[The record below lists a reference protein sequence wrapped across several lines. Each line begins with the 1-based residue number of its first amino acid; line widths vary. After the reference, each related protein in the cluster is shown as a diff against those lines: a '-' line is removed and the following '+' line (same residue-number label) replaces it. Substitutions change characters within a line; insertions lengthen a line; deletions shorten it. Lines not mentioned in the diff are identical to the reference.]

1 MKYTRIESF
10 FRMKLQTVTLGQTKD
25 FKFPPIDKTD
35 KNRCAFSSSK
45 MGQANAARDKLYDLR
60 ECRLSE
66 TDASGFD
73 LSGVIMSKTDVS
85 KTKFVESQF
94 SKAFLQGNYIFKHWL
109 FHLLTLL

>member
-1 MKYTRIESF
+1 
-10 FRMKLQTVTLGQTKD
+10 
-25 FKFPPIDKTD
+25 
-35 KNRCAFSSSK
+35 

-85 KTKFVESQF
+85 KAKFIESQF
-94 SKAFLQGNYIFKHWL
+94 SKAFLQGNIFISCVNSTISSLCKFVTNAHTINQLKISIL
-109 FHLLTLL
+109 FCQKLQIVISKMQILRMAL